1 MALWLISL
9 LHQVFRKSLYFLTS
23 HSFVCSLASTFPRS
37 VRLLFLEQ
45 QPQWHHGSD
54 PALPVAA
61 AAAVGGHRGAR
72 LEKQD
77 HCILEPMSPV
87 NKESEGIWNVDI
99 FRILE
104 SGNP

>member
-1 MALWLISL
+1 
-9 LHQVFRKSLYFLTS
+9 
-23 HSFVCSLASTFPRS
+23 
-37 VRLLFLEQ
+37 
-45 QPQWHHGSD
+45 
-54 PALPVAA
+54 VAA